1 MAAAS
6 LAVAHEPRDHTKD
19 KHAEKVLEERTV
31 VVKGLGKH
39 VTMSAVCAHLEQAGS
54 IEEAKR
60 VRKTAFV
67 SFTTPRQAAWAVE
80 RLNNLGLQV
89 IHTRTHTQS
98 HASTH
103 TLPLFI
109 SLSKTHRLCL
119 TLTLKHKHAQY
130 TNMYIHVFTSIHTC
144 ILKYICMY
152 QYIYINLSWGS

>member
-39 VTMSAVCAHLEQAGS
+39 VTMSALCAHLEQAGS

-98 HASTH
+98 YASTH
-103 TLPLFI
+103 TH
-109 SLSKTHRLCL
+109 TH
-119 TLTLKHKHAQY
+119 THTH
-130 TNMYIHVFTSIHTC
+130 TNTH
-144 ILKYICMY
+144 
-152 QYIYINLSWGS
+152 